1 MKKILMTLM
10 YCMIFLAVPVTAYAA
25 KDQTDTYE
33 YEIRDG
39 KAVLTRYATSSNA
52 TRVVVPDKVDGYEVM
67 GLEGTFRQNHRVN
80 EVIISNGIEFLGG
93 STFSYCRKLK
103 NVTLPDT

>member
-52 TRVVVPDKVDGYEVM
+52 TRVVVPDKAFCD
-67 GLEGTFRQNHRVN
+67 RVIQHI
-80 EVIISNGIEFLGG
+80 VRGG
-93 STFSYCRKLK
+93 VQDYFIHKRGCLH
-103 NVTLPDT
+103 